1 MALNRLEIGTKCVV
15 RSTGESGTIKQI
27 YFYPTKYELEF
38 SDGRIEHIGSKDLEI
53 NGIVQESA
61 VLQTSTVPKR
71 GIGESWSTWVPFK
84 SESLVRHHFST
95 NKEIMWET
103 LISLDMYNVWFYGI
117 QRALPISDN
126 KRYVHRYSF
135 NQMDMKPGSMFK
147 ARVSTLA
154 PYFKCKIMTME
165 KEKKFGFYFRS
176 SPLLEEYVLFTIE
189 ESDLG
194 VWLTC
199 ERKSSGPFSVL
210 SQFNWPKKS
219 KILQSLDEIIPKIE
233 QKTDLTEDTS
243 AINQAQ
249 VSIAGGIDALSK
261 EDLVAY
267 LVNKGMDGDM
277 ATVNDCKSKVAR
289 GKAKAMMVK
298 IKRGTVERPPMPEI
312 PQAGAAPAAT
322 GGGVDALSKEDLVA
336 YLVNKGMDGDMATVN
351 DCTNKVARAK
361 AKAMMV
367 KIKRGTVERPPMP
380 EIPQAGAAPAATGG
394 GVDAL
399 SKEDLVAYL
408 VNKGMDGDMATVNDC
423 TNKVARAKAKAMM
436 VKIKRGTVERPPMP
450 EIPQAGA
457 APAATGGGVDAL
469 SKEDLVAYLV
479 NKGMDGDMATV
490 NDCTNKVARAKA
502 KAMMVKIKR
511 GTVERPPMPEIPQA
525 GAAPAATGGGVDA
538 LSKEDLVAYL
548 VNKGMDGDMA
558 TVNDCTN
565 KVARA
570 KAKAMMVKIKRGT
583 VERPPMPEIQ

>member
-15 RSTGESGTIKQI
+15 RSTGESGTIKQM
-27 YFYPTKYELEF
+27 YFYPTKYVLEF

-61 VLQTSTVPKR
+61 ILQTSTVPKR

-117 QRALPISDN
+117 QRALPISDK

-176 SPLLEEYVLFTIE
+176 SPFLEEYVLFTIE

-210 SQFNWPKKS
+210 GQFNWPKKS

-233 QKTDLTEDTS
+233 QKTDQTEDTS

-261 EDLVAY
+261 KDLVAY

-277 ATVNDCKSKVAR
+277 ATVND
-289 GKAKAMMVK
+289 
-298 IKRGTVERPPMPEI
+298 
-312 PQAGAAPAAT
+312 
-322 GGGVDALSKEDLVA
+322 
-336 YLVNKGMDGDMATVN
+336 
-351 DCTNKVARAK
+351 
-361 AKAMMV
+361 
-367 KIKRGTVERPPMP
+367 
-380 EIPQAGAAPAATGG
+380 
-394 GVDAL
+394 
-399 SKEDLVAYL
+399 
-408 VNKGMDGDMATVNDC
+408 
-423 TNKVARAKAKAMM
+423 
-436 VKIKRGTVERPPMP
+436 
-450 EIPQAGA
+450 
-457 APAATGGGVDAL
+457 
-469 SKEDLVAYLV
+469 
-479 NKGMDGDMATV
+479 
-490 NDCTNKVARAKA
+490 
-502 KAMMVKIKR
+502 
-511 GTVERPPMPEIPQA
+511 
-525 GAAPAATGGGVDA
+525 
-538 LSKEDLVAYL
+538 
-548 VNKGMDGDMA
+548 
-558 TVNDCTN
+558 
-565 KVARA
+565 
-570 KAKAMMVKIKRGT
+570 
-583 VERPPMPEIQ
+583 